1 MVEDIMYCYRCAE
14 EDPEFTVVDS
24 LRRCGKCGNDAV
36 LSVEEMLDILNDL
49 YLKGLLR
56 SSYLTDY
63 VDEEY
68 EPEPLDFDVD
78 EDSYQVEE
86 ASLEDFNDVFQ
97 YDR

>member
-1 MVEDIMYCYRCAE
+1 MSDVMYCYRCAE

-36 LSVEEMLDILNDL
+36 LSLQEMLDILNDL

-63 VDEEY
+63 VDEDY
-68 EPEPLDFDVD
+68 EPEPLNFDVD
-78 EDSYQVEE
+78 EGDFRVE
-86 ASLEDFNDVFQ
+86 AADIEDYTDIIG
-97 YDR
+97 DRYE